1 MINSMTKMR
10 IAKDKKTGRSR
21 GFAYLDFDSK
31 ATAETA
37 VAALAGFLHNTCFMG
52 CYPTFYAYL
61 MRIEKGR
68 ERNKY

>member
-1 MINSMTKMR
+1 MTKMR

-37 VAALAGFLHNTCFMG
+37 VAALAGL
-52 CYPTFYAYL
+52 FYYSAPS
-61 MRIEKGR
+61 
-68 ERNKY
+68 